1 MSKYIHLQ
9 KSLRLNFYG
18 SNQVEINSYQHTVP
32 IDKILSVKNG
42 RSRVSWS
49 PHQIMGTTQLLQTQ
63 KLR

>member
-42 RSRVSWS
+42 RSRASIVSYLK
-49 PHQIMGTTQLLQTQ
+49 Q
-63 KLR
+63 